1 MCVTYRALTAQD
13 AFDYRQL
20 RLQSLQ
26 QAPTCYGATYAEQVA
41 LPTLY
46 VESLLEEG
54 SDVVIMLGAFIQAEL
69 IALCGL
75 KANDDNQREIIQ
87 MYVAPK
93 ARGKAV
99 AQSLLHLAK
108 QMCKARAANG
118 LILTVYKDNRAAIAS
133 YQKAAF
139 NVLNSQG
146 KEITMAFQVV

>member
-1 MCVTYRALTAQD
+1 MQISVRQLVATDSLN
-13 AFDYRQL
+13 YRQL

-26 QAPTCYGATYAEQVA
+26 QVPSCYGTSYAEQVA

-46 VESLLEEG
+46 VESLLTEG
-54 SDVVIMLGAFIQAEL
+54 SDEVIMLGAFIQAEL

-108 QMCKARAANG
+108 QIGKARAANG
-118 LILTVYKDNRAAIAS
+118 LILTVYKDNKGAIAS
-133 YQKAAF
+133 YQKAGF
-139 NVLNSQG
+139 KIVTCQG
-146 KEITMAFQVV
+146 KEIMMLSRII

>member
-13 AFDYRQL
+13 AFEYRQL

-26 QAPTCYGATYAEQVA
+26 QAPSCYGASYAEQVA
-41 LPTLY
+41 LSTLY
-46 VESLLEEG
+46 VESLIEQE
-54 SDVVIMLGAFIQAEL
+54 SDEVIMLGAFMKAEL
-69 IALCGL
+69 VALCGL

-108 QMCKARAANG
+108 KIGKARATNG
-118 LILTVYKDNRAAIAS
+118 LILTVYKENKRAIAS
-133 YQKAAF
+133 YQKAGF
-139 NVLNSQG
+139 GVLNSQG
-146 KEITMAFQVV
+146 KEIIMGFHMI